1 MKTASGEYTICESQ
15 YFPSVMSE
23 LQISLL
29 GIGVVVVLLI
39 YIYSWWQQRGYQ
51 QKYQETFK
59 REHADI
65 LYDVP
70 EKDARH
76 NFSQGTYPESAQTQ
90 DMQPTATRFQTVTP
104 AVFLT
109 STVLDEQKSASAVL
123 MESGCALLGDTTDYI
138 IEIKLDRPNGV
149 EMLTSLWTRRFD
161 FEHDI
166 MICGLNGESNTW
178 EKVMAES
185 TLHYAAFKLALQL
198 VKRSGAVSEPKLARF
213 RDMVSSL
220 STKPADR
227 IIVPEVGIA
236 AARALKLD
244 EFCITVDCV
253 IGLNLLPDNQ
263 HPIPG
268 SEVAEVCERHGFV
281 LQTDGAF
288 HLLDKRGHILCS
300 LASMDSILFQYHTLG
315 QHEVSGVTLLLD
327 VPLTEQPVQ
336 RFDQMVEVAREM
348 AKQFKASIVD
358 DHRKMLAEDS
368 FVLIREQ
375 ITAIE
380 TKMTHENIVPGSAQA
395 RRLFS

>member
-1 MKTASGEYTICESQ
+1 
-15 YFPSVMSE
+15 MSE

-29 GIGVVVVLLI
+29 GIGIVVVLLI
-39 YIYSWWQQRGYQ
+39 YIYGWWRQRGYR
-51 QKYQETFK
+51 QKYQETFS

-65 LYDVP
+65 LYAAP
-70 EKDARH
+70 EEDARH
-76 NFSQGTYPESAQTQ
+76 SLNQDTYPEPVQAQGI
-90 DMQPTATRFQTVTP
+90 QPTVTQFQAATP
-104 AVFLT
+104 AVSST
-109 STVLDEQKSASAVL
+109 STVLDEQKSASTVL

-149 EMLTSLWTRRFD
+149 EMLTSLWLRRFD
-161 FEHDI
+161 FGHDI
-166 MICGLNGESNTW
+166 IICGLNTESNTW

-213 RDMVSSL
+213 RDVVSSL
-220 STKPADR
+220 STKPADQV
-227 IIVPEVGIA
+227 IVPEVGIA

-244 EFCITVDCV
+244 EFCITVDRI
-253 IGLNLLPDNQ
+253 IGLNLLPDNRHQ
-263 HPIPG
+263 ILG
-268 SEVAEVCERHGFV
+268 TEVAEVCKQHGFV
-281 LQTDGAF
+281 LQADGAF
-288 HLLDKRGHILCS
+288 HLLDKRGHTLFS
-300 LASMDSILFQYHTLG
+300 LSSMDSISFQYHTLG

-336 RFDQMVEVAREM
+336 RFDQIVEVARKM

-358 DHRKMLAEDS
+358 DHHKTLGEDS
-368 FVLIREQ
+368 LKLIREQ

-380 TKMTHENIVPGSAQA
+380 TKMTHGNIVPGSAQA